1 MSDPSTIIEVPP
13 RFRVVTGPWDA
24 EVDAR
29 TIVLGPGRAFGDG
42 RHPSTRMCLQ
52 ALASFAPR
60 GGFRL
65 LDVGSGTGILSI
77 GAAKLGGEAIGVD
90 IDAAAIAIAQDNAR
104 RSAVEARVRF
114 ATAWPEGTF
123 DIVVAN
129 ILREV
134 LTALAPGIAAR
145 LAPSGTLILSGLVST
160 DVPEI
165 VARYAPLLSGRRP
178 EIFER
183 DAWRT
188 LVWRL
193 TADPCPGAP
202 GRQQS

>member
-1 MSDPSTIIEVPP
+1 MSGRPTILEVPP

-24 EVDAR
+24 EADER
-29 TIVLGPGRAFGDG
+29 TIVLGPSHAFGDG
-42 RHPSTRMCLQ
+42 RHESTRMCLQ
-52 ALASFAPR
+52 ALAAFAPR

-77 GAAKLGGEAIGVD
+77 AAAKLGGEAIGVD
-90 IDAAAIAIAQDNAR
+90 IDAAAIAIAAESAR

-114 ATAWPEGTF
+114 ATTWPDGGF
-123 DIVVAN
+123 DLVVAN
-129 ILREV
+129 ILRDV
-134 LTALAPGIAAR
+134 LTELAPLIAAR
-145 LAPSGTLILSGLVST
+145 LAPLGTLILSGLVST

-165 VARYAPLLSGRRP
+165 VARYAPLLAGRRP

-183 DAWRT
+183 GAWRT

-193 TADPCPGAP
+193 AARREP
-202 GRQQS
+202 

>member
-1 MSDPSTIIEVPP
+1 MSDRPTIVEVPP

-24 EVDAR
+24 EADER
-29 TIVLGPGRAFGDG
+29 TIVLGPSHAFGDG
-42 RHPSTRMCLQ
+42 RHESTRMCLQ
-52 ALASFAPR
+52 ALAAFAPR

-77 GAAKLGGEAIGVD
+77 AAAKLRGEAIGVD
-90 IDAAAIAIAQDNAR
+90 IDAAAIAISAENAR

-114 ATAWPEGTF
+114 ATTWPDGSF

-129 ILREV
+129 ILRDV
-134 LTALAPGIAAR
+134 LTELAPLIAAR
-145 LAPSGTLILSGLVST
+145 LAPLGTLILSGLVST

-165 VARYAPLLSGRRP
+165 VARYAPLLAGRRP

-183 DAWRT
+183 GAWRT

-193 TADPCPGAP
+193 ADRRGP
-202 GRQQS
+202 

>member
-1 MSDPSTIIEVPP
+1 MSDRPTIVEVPA

-24 EVDAR
+24 EADER
-29 TIVLGPGRAFGDG
+29 TIVLGPSHAFGDG
-42 RHPSTRMCLQ
+42 RHESTRMCLQ
-52 ALASFAPR
+52 ALAAFAPR

-77 GAAKLGGEAIGVD
+77 AAAKLGGEAIGVD
-90 IDAAAIAIAQDNAR
+90 IDAAAIAISAENAR

-114 ATAWPEGTF
+114 ATTWPDGSF

-129 ILREV
+129 ILRDV
-134 LTALAPGIAAR
+134 LTELAPLIAAR
-145 LAPSGTLILSGLVST
+145 LAPLGTLILSGLVST

-165 VARYAPLLSGRRP
+165 VARYAPLLAGRRP

-183 DAWRT
+183 GAWRT

-193 TADPCPGAP
+193 AARRGP
-202 GRQQS
+202 

>member
-1 MSDPSTIIEVPP
+1 MSNPSTIIEVPP

-24 EVDAR
+24 EADER

-42 RHPSTRMCLQ
+42 RHQSTRMCLQ

-114 ATAWPEGTF
+114 TTAWPDGTF

-134 LTALAPGIAAR
+134 LTALAPDIVAR
-145 LAPSGTLILSGLVST
+145 LAPSGSLILSGLVST

-165 VARYAPLLSGRRP
+165 VARYAPLLAGRRP

-193 TADPCPGAP
+193 TAAP
-202 GRQQS
+202 

>member
-1 MSDPSTIIEVPP
+1 MNDRSTIIEVPP
-13 RFRVVTGPWDA
+13 RFRVVSGPWDA
-24 EVDAR
+24 QVDER
-29 TIVLGPGRAFGDG
+29 TIVLGPGHAFGDG

-52 ALASFAPR
+52 AIAAFAPR

-90 IDAAAIAIAQDNAR
+90 IDAAAVAIAEENAR

-114 ATAWPEGTF
+114 ATTWPDGAF
-123 DIVVAN
+123 DVVVAN

-134 LTALAPGIAAR
+134 LTALAAPIVAR
-145 LAPSGTLILSGLVST
+145 LAPSGTLVLSGLVST

-165 VARYAPLLSGRRP
+165 VARYAPLLAGRRP

-193 TADPCPGAP
+193 AARPAP
-202 GRQQS
+202 GSTDQSR